1 MKKVNISA
9 ANKSDNI
16 IPILTG
22 KNILIAEDDFYS
34 LEMLTYLLN
43 KTNANLFSAIDGEET
58 IKTFF
63 NNKIDLVLLDIRL
76 PVLNGF
82 GVIER
87 LRAENKETVVIA
99 QTGFLDSSDLTKI
112 QEAGFTDYIEKPVKE
127 KILYNIL
134 SEYLG

>member
-34 LEMLTYLLN
+34 LEMLTYLLK

-87 LRAENKETVVIA
+87 LRAENKETFVIA

-112 QEAGFTDYIEKPVKE
+112 KEAGFTDYIEKPVNE